1 MKKIKAFVIAVC
13 LASAFALSSCSG
25 SFWQGMAAG
34 LGNISRQSMYSGGSS
49 GVSSPTYTGGSYGTM
64 NVPTPT
70 FTTDWSSAPATVPAY
85 GGVSTGTSSSGS
97 TYGGSSGSSS
107 SGKSCPL
114 CYGLGKCRTCN
125 GKQYYLN
132 SLTGK
137 NVACPNC
144 TNGLCSKCSG
154 TGRI

>member
-1 MKKIKAFVIAVC
+1 MKKIKAFVIAAG
-13 LASAFALSSCSG
+13 LAVTSALSSCSG

-34 LGNISRQSMYSGGSS
+34 LGNISRQAMYSTGSS
-49 GVSSPTYTGGSYGTM
+49 GTGYSTYTGGSY
-64 NVPTPT
+64 VATPLPAT
-70 FTTDWSSAPATVPAY
+70 TTTTDWSSMPATVPAY

-97 TYGGSSGSSS
+97 TSSGSSGSSS
-107 SGKSCPL
+107 SEKSCYL
-114 CYGLGKCRTCN
+114 CHGLGKCWTCN

-144 TNGLCSKCSG
+144 TNGMCRVCGG
-154 TGRI
+154 TGRL